1 MILSAIYFIYFIFMQ
16 DLHKHILF
24 SYSLTPPIVSP
35 VTKYLCK
42 NGYRQMIGSMVAI
55 VAADRTVTGVTAAE
69 LAPAAEAF
77 AALPLCC
84 ITEDSNFISSYCRVV
99 Y

>member
-1 MILSAIYFIYFIFMQ
+1 M
-16 DLHKHILF
+16 
-24 SYSLTPPIVSP
+24 VSP

-42 NGYRQMIGSMVAI
+42 NGYRQMIGSMVAM

-84 ITEDSNFISSYCRVV
+84 ITDDNNFINSYCKVV
-99 Y
+99 YSPFILLYNMASNQEFH